1 MCGIIGLY
9 GDYDS
14 NKFISALDK
23 LKHRGEDDIGHYF
36 NAENNIAL
44 GHTRLSILDTSSL
57 GHQPMLS
64 FDEKVILIFNGEV
77 FNFKEL
83 RNDLESKGYEFIG
96 NSDTEVLLNLYL
108 SEGIKMLT
116 KINGIFAFALVDLR
130 SKELFLAR
138 DALGVKPLYFS
149 SNGNNF
155 AFSSE
160 IKAIIDLIPND
171 KKIDAKSIE
180 LYLSFLS
187 CYGDGTPIES
197 IKKILPGEVIKVKD
211 GEIKEKWYWY
221 KLPIHNKKNSLNKIE
236 NISGVENCLRQAV
249 HRQMISDVPLGAF
262 LSGGLD
268 SSSIVTFAKEINPE
282 IKCFS
287 IQTLG
292 KQDKGFID
300 DLPYAKQVAKHL
312 NVSLDLVSIESS
324 KMANDLEEMIIQ
336 LDEPIAD
343 PAALNVLYI
352 SRLARE
358 QGIKV
363 LLSGVGGDDLF
374 SGYRRHVALKLDP
387 YWSWLPESARKRLES
402 LTANLNA
409 NNSTNRRISKIFNGA
424 SLSET
429 DRLINYFRW
438 SDDVLLRSLYTVEFR
453 QKLKGGESNSI
464 MKDFLEQSLV
474 KTSALDQMLALEQ
487 RFFLADHNLNYT
499 DKMSMA
505 VGVEVRVPFL
515 DLDLVDFAS
524 KIPTEYKQ
532 RGWVSKWIL
541 KKAMEPY
548 LPKDII
554 YRHKTGFGVPLRQ
567 WIQSDL
573 KEIMRDLLSI
583 DSVNRRGFFRAE
595 NVQKLILDNSQGRV
609 DASYTLFSLLCIE
622 IWCRAYLD

>member
-23 LKHRGEDDIGHYF
+23 LKHRGVDDIGHYF

-64 FDEKVILIFNGEV
+64 SDEKVILTFNGEV
-77 FNFKEL
+77 FNFREL

-116 KINGIFAFALVDLR
+116 KINGIYAFALMDLR

-149 SNGNNF
+149 NNGNNF

-211 GEIKEKWYWY
+211 GEIKEKWNWY

-312 NVSLDLVSIESS
+312 NVSLDVVSIESS

-387 YWSWLPESARKRLES
+387 YWSWLPESARKGLES
-402 LTANLNA
+402 LTANLNV
-409 NNSTNRRISKIFNGA
+409 NNSTSRRISKIFNGA

-453 QKLKGGESNSI
+453 QKLKGVESNSI

-554 YRHKTGFGVPLRQ
+554 YRNKTGFGVPLRQ

-573 KEIMRDLLSI
+573 KEIMIDLLSI

-609 DASYTLFSLLCIE
+609 DATYTLFSLLCIE

>member
-44 GHTRLSILDTSSL
+44 GHTRLSILDKSSL

-249 HRQMISDVPLGAF
+249 H
-262 LSGGLD
+262 LS
-268 SSSIVTFAKEINPE
+268 
-282 IKCFS
+282 
-287 IQTLG
+287 
-292 KQDKGFID
+292 
-300 DLPYAKQVAKHL
+300 
-312 NVSLDLVSIESS
+312 
-324 KMANDLEEMIIQ
+324 
-336 LDEPIAD
+336 
-343 PAALNVLYI
+343 
-352 SRLARE
+352 
-358 QGIKV
+358 
-363 LLSGVGGDDLF
+363 
-374 SGYRRHVALKLDP
+374 
-387 YWSWLPESARKRLES
+387 
-402 LTANLNA
+402 
-409 NNSTNRRISKIFNGA
+409 
-424 SLSET
+424 
-429 DRLINYFRW
+429 LIH
-438 SDDVLLRSLYTVEFR
+438 
-453 QKLKGGESNSI
+453 I
-464 MKDFLEQSLV
+464 
-474 KTSALDQMLALEQ
+474 
-487 RFFLADHNLNYT
+487 
-499 DKMSMA
+499 
-505 VGVEVRVPFL
+505 
-515 DLDLVDFAS
+515 
-524 KIPTEYKQ
+524 
-532 RGWVSKWIL
+532 
-541 KKAMEPY
+541 
-548 LPKDII
+548 
-554 YRHKTGFGVPLRQ
+554 
-567 WIQSDL
+567 
-573 KEIMRDLLSI
+573 
-583 DSVNRRGFFRAE
+583 
-595 NVQKLILDNSQGRV
+595 
-609 DASYTLFSLLCIE
+609 
-622 IWCRAYLD
+622 

>member
-14 NKFISALDK
+14 KKFISALDK
-23 LKHRGEDDIGHYF
+23 LKHRGMDDIGHYF

-64 FDEKVILIFNGEV
+64 SDEKVILIFNGEI
-77 FNFKEL
+77 FNFREL

-116 KINGIFAFALVDLR
+116 KINGIFAFALMDLR

-149 SNGNNF
+149 NNGNNL

-211 GEIKEKWYWY
+211 GQIKEKWNWY

-312 NVSLDLVSIESS
+312 NVSLDVVSIESS

-336 LDEPIAD
+336 LDEPVAD

-387 YWSWLPESARKRLES
+387 YWSWLPESARKGLES
-402 LTANLNA
+402 LTANLNV
-409 NNSTNRRISKIFNGA
+409 NNSTSRRISKIFNGA
-424 SLSET
+424 SLTKT

-453 QKLKGGESNSI
+453 QKLKEGDSNSI

-532 RGWVSKWIL
+532 RG
-541 KKAMEPY
+541 
-548 LPKDII
+548 
-554 YRHKTGFGVPLRQ
+554 
-567 WIQSDL
+567 
-573 KEIMRDLLSI
+573 
-583 DSVNRRGFFRAE
+583 
-595 NVQKLILDNSQGRV
+595 
-609 DASYTLFSLLCIE
+609 
-622 IWCRAYLD
+622 

>member
-14 NKFISALDK
+14 KKFISALDK
-23 LKHRGEDDIGHYF
+23 LKHRGMDDIGHYF

-64 FDEKVILIFNGEV
+64 SDEKVILIFNGEI
-77 FNFKEL
+77 FNFREL

-116 KINGIFAFALVDLR
+116 KINGIFAFALMDLR

-149 SNGNNF
+149 NNGNNL

-211 GEIKEKWYWY
+211 GQIKEKWNWY

-312 NVSLDLVSIESS
+312 NVSLDVVSIESS

-336 LDEPIAD
+336 LDEPVAD

-387 YWSWLPESARKRLES
+387 YWSWLPESARKGLES
-402 LTANLNA
+402 LTANLNV
-409 NNSTNRRISKIFNGA
+409 NNSTSRRISKIFNGA
-424 SLSET
+424 SLTKT

-453 QKLKGGESNSI
+453 QKLKEGDSNSI

-554 YRHKTGFGVPLRQ
+554 YRYKTGFGVPLRQ
-567 WIQSDL
+567 WIQTDL